1 MINEAVAQAARE
13 VVERY
18 FETLNRCDAQAV
30 HACFNFPHIRIGAR
44 GNVSY
49 YADISAN
56 PFGAFLA
63 RVDEDDWDHSVLD
76 RLEVV
81 FTAPHKAHVAIDF
94 RRLRAD
100 GSEIGAY
107 HSLYVVTS
115 IDGHWGIQAGSGT
128 GG

>member
-1 MINEAVAQAARE
+1 MVDEAVARAARE

-18 FETLNRCDAQAV
+18 FETLNRRDTEAV
-30 HACFNFPHIRIGAR
+30 HGCFNFPHVRIGAR
-44 GNVSY
+44 GNVAY
-49 YADISAN
+49 YENVEAN

-63 RVDEDDWDHSVLD
+63 RVDEDGWDHSVLD
-76 RLEVV
+76 RLEVI
-81 FTAPHKAHVAIDF
+81 FTAPQKAHVAIDF

-100 GSEIGAY
+100 GSQIGAY